1 MLSNRVL
8 LIYVI
13 TIYFMYFFFL
23 MIRRPPRSTRT
34 DTLFPYTT
42 LFRSNDSAVLQEPSD
57 DALHPDVLGQSRHAG
72 PEAADA
78 TDDQVDG
85 NAGLRGLVE
94 GIDDLRIDQG
104 VQLGPDRRRQP
115 GPRVADLVLDE
126 LQQLLAQRQRREG
139 DLLHGFRRGV
149 AGHVVE
155 QPGGVAP
162 QRRVGSEEHTSEL

>member
-1 MLSNRVL
+1 
-8 LIYVI
+8 
-13 TIYFMYFFFL
+13 

-34 DTLFPYTT
+34 DTRFPYTT
-42 LFRSNDSAVLQEPSD
+42 LFRS
-57 DALHPDVLGQSRHAG
+57 
-72 PEAADA
+72 ADA

-126 LQQLLAQRQRREG
+126 LQQLLAQRRRREG
-139 DLLHGFRRGV
+139 DLLHGDRKSTRLNSS
-149 AGHVVE
+149 H
-155 QPGGVAP
+155 
-162 QRRVGSEEHTSEL
+162 

>member
-1 MLSNRVL
+1 MVRQ
-8 LIYVI
+8 
-13 TIYFMYFFFL
+13 
-23 MIRRPPRSTRT
+23 PPRSTRT
-34 DTLFPYTT
+34 DTLFPYPTP
-42 LFRSNDSAVLQEPSD
+42 FRS
-57 DALHPDVLGQSRHAG
+57 
-72 PEAADA
+72 
-78 TDDQVDG
+78 
-85 NAGLRGLVE
+85 
-94 GIDDLRIDQG
+94 

-162 QRRVGSEEHTSEL
+162 QRRVAGEERDVGIDLGGHRMVVAGSERSEAHTSELQSLMRISYT

>member
-1 MLSNRVL
+1 MAEA
-8 LIYVI
+8 
-13 TIYFMYFFFL
+13 
-23 MIRRPPRSTRT
+23 
-34 DTLFPYTT
+34 
-42 LFRSNDSAVLQEPSD
+42 NDSAVLQEPSD

-115 GPRVADLVLDE
+115 GPRVADLVL
-126 LQQLLAQRQRREG
+126 R
-139 DLLHGFRRGV
+139 
-149 AGHVVE
+149 
-155 QPGGVAP
+155 
-162 QRRVGSEEHTSEL
+162 SEEHTSELQSLMRISYAVFW